1 MRCPTCESS
10 AVEFR
15 RKRNVFYPVAWVYIL
30 SLLLAQLHQA
40 SSACDYRCMGCGAE
54 FARRTGLA
62 RFAFAVLIGSVL
74 CAVLGMLVLGV
85 VAVLR

>member
-15 RKRNVFYPVAWVYIL
+15 GKRNVFYPLAWVYIL

-40 SSACDYRCMGCGAE
+40 SSACDFRCMGCGAE
-54 FARRTGLA
+54 FARRTGVA

-74 CAVLGMLVLGV
+74 CGVLGILVVGL